1 MKYIITDPCYIVP
14 EDVWDKA
21 CQYIDDDAVIDYAN
35 FEKVISDACGTKVDC
50 CDTGCG
56 DWDNSISGPHDNIIN
71 KEFCADSGM
80 VCFAQLTPEI
90 ENNMAV
96 NDINLANNSVAVV
109 IDVSDAHVEWHGNDE
124 WTIASIRTP
133 EGYFYSEDYP
143 ADDDDD
149 DWDDEWD
156 DEDEN

>member
-1 MKYIITDPCYIVP
+1 MKFIVTDPCYIVP
-14 EDVWDKA
+14 EDVWNEA
-21 CQYIDDDAVIDYAN
+21 CKYKDGYDIDYTN

-50 CDTGCG
+50 CYTGCG

-80 VCFAQLTPEI
+80 VCFAKLTPEI
-90 ENNMAV
+90 ENNMVA
-96 NDINLANNSVAVV
+96 NDINLANNSVAAV

-143 ADDDDD
+143 ADEDD
-149 DWDDEWD
+149 DWEYYWSNA
-156 DEDEN
+156 DED